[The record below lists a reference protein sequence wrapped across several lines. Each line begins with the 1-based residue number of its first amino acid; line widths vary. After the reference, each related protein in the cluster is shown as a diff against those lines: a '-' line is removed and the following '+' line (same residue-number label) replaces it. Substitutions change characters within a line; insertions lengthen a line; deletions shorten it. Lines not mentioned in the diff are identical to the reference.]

1 MQSQLPFETAI
12 SQDPSLK
19 VGIERSIEN
28 AKAERMSPC
37 DQVVATPPWLAHFTS
52 NAPLKGNWSVY
63 FDHGG
68 LCAILKKAAYWKG
81 RDHCKTE
88 YWLVRKGESFGDR
101 VKSVRIWQG
110 RLNNNVLVSM
120 LHTLGH
126 ADRIAERAG
135 T

>member
-1 MQSQLPFETAI
+1 MDSALPIEVVLAR
-12 SQDPSLK
+12 DPTVK
-19 VGIERSIEN
+19 VGSERGIADFNSGRITPWG
-28 AKAERMSPC
+28 KVK
-37 DQVVATPPWLAHFTS
+37 DQPPWLAHFTS

-81 RDHCKTE
+81 RDYCKTE

-110 RLNNNVLVSM
+110 RLNNNVLVPM

-126 ADRIAERAG
+126 ADHIAERAG